1 MTGPRLVLDTNV
13 IIGAFERQEA
23 DCRSLIQSGR
33 DDRAVLGVS
42 LTLDEEL
49 GGSEF
54 PADELWQYVK
64 QLPRM
69 PRPSAQLGRARYGEA
84 EYGYGGLGGSLAQG
98 KGDQQVGRN
107 IRDEEHVEGADAWGA
122 DAFVTKEAGLL
133 KRKALLGVRIV
144 SPSEAAEL
152 IESAFS
158 AS

>member
-84 EYGYGGLGGSLAQG
+84 EYGYGGLGGS
-98 KGDQQVGRN
+98 
-107 IRDEEHVEGADAWGA
+107 
-122 DAFVTKEAGLL
+122 
-133 KRKALLGVRIV
+133 RKAKATNRSGAT
-144 SPSEAAEL
+144 SETR
-152 IESAFS
+152 ST
-158 AS
+158 